1 MTVCDINLIATRR
14 AHKQR
19 ALAIMRCV
27 TYSLVAVLI
36 GVALL
41 YAKLWMAT
49 RLVQG
54 DIAIVEARLSDPAL
68 AESVERIQFLEANIA
83 ELNPRVVLLEKVHDS
98 EDAWLDILR
107 DTSAAIPKGVW
118 ISQMQSRRTDKD
130 QTITLKGS
138 AYTQRD
144 VGEFMLRVDELRWSR
159 MPDLGYTQAEDDP
172 RGRTLV
178 GFEVTVPLENMIGS
192 DLK

>member
-14 AHKQR
+14 AYKQR
-19 ALAIMRCV
+19 TLAIMRCV
-27 TYSLVAVLI
+27 TYSLIAVLV

-54 DIAIVEARLSDPAL
+54 DIAIVEAKLNDPKL
-68 AESVERIQFLEANIA
+68 TESTERIEFLEANIA
-83 ELNPRVVLLEKVHDS
+83 SLKPRVVLLQKVHDS
-98 EDAWLDILR
+98 EDAWIEILR
-107 DTSAAIPKGVW
+107 DTSAAIPRGVW
-118 ISQMQSRRTDKD
+118 ISQMQTRRSDKD
-130 QTITLKGS
+130 QRITLKGS

-144 VGEFMLRVDELRWSR
+144 VGEFMLRVDELGWSR
-159 MPDLGYTQAEDDP
+159 MPELGYTQAEDD
-172 RGRTLV
+172 RKGRDLV
-178 GFEVTVPLENMIGS
+178 GFEVAVPLETIIGS